1 MQEDLASSFKSA
13 WVNLIYSYGRIAREA
28 NQHMRQAQNVGLEAY
43 DLLLI
48 LEDADGQSMDMTSL
62 GERLLVSLSG
72 ISRLVARLE
81 EKRLVS
87 VARSPSNHRTKLVTL
102 TTQGFQERERA
113 WKTYASVIQKEI
125 GGRLSQEE
133 ADQLGFLLAKLR

>member
-1 MQEDLASSFKSA
+1 LETSFKSA

-28 NQHMRQAQNVGLEAY
+28 NQQMRQAQSVGLEAY

-48 LEDADGQSMDMTSL
+48 LEDAEGQSMDMTSL

-81 EKRLVS
+81 EKGLVS

-102 TTQGFQERERA
+102 TPQGLQERERA
-113 WKTYASVIQKEI
+113 WKTYASVIQREI
-125 GGRLSQEE
+125 AGRLTSEE
-133 ADQLGFLLAKLR
+133 AELLSLLLAKLR